1 LAPFGGTPG
10 AISRK
15 IFNATTHCGPH
26 LYIFQVSSKAV
37 PVWGSH
43 NRKTL
48 PQPSKL
54 NAIKALG
61 AYKYT
66 VSIPDR

>member
-1 LAPFGGTPG
+1 VEPLGRFPG
-10 AISRK
+10 KFLMQQHTAV
-15 IFNATTHCGPH
+15 PH
-26 LYIFQVSSKAV
+26 FYIFQVSSKAV
-37 PVWGSH
+37 PVWGSY